1 MNRSASGTLSIPALL
16 MTLVATFLAA
26 WLTLGVFG
34 RSDQLIYLWP
44 LTGLQLG
51 LLLPLWRRDWAAV
64 LARQTAGAVGLILGA
79 AVAGL
84 PPGIALMIGLIN
96 ACEVFLC
103 GWIVSPAVANFDD
116 LKERA
121 HVLRFGIAAIVAPAV
136 MGSIAAIPV
145 APVTHQSF
153 LHVATTS
160 VLSDALGIAI
170 VMPVVLFLT
179 SGEYRSFKKLRPHL
193 LRTTLTGSAFV
204 ATAVYTFWQNQ
215 NPLLYI
221 VFPLM
226 VIMVLAMGLEGAT
239 LSGVVL
245 TIVATTA
252 TNLHHGPFWLA
263 VNASAEHRMVLLQL
277 FLIVSAATALPIGAL
292 LDERRREGRA
302 AEEARSIYQT
312 LLQNAEDTIILS
324 SFDGTRRYISPA
336 IKTLTG
342 WTPAEFLA
350 MDRMQ
355 TFHPDDRDMARLVM
369 ESMAGGKRQHVI
381 RYRIAQKE
389 GGYRWVE
396 AVARAYFD
404 ETSDTVL
411 GYVGTIRDIS
421 SLKQTEE
428 IWQMERETLT
438 REKLAMAR
446 LANTDALTVLPN
458 RRAFDDALLRQLS
471 RAAAVSVMM
480 IDVDFFK
487 AYNDLYGHQAG
498 DDCLRQIA
506 QALQSKVGRGGDV
519 VARLG
524 GEEFGVLLPGADAG
538 GARRVAESMLNAI
551 WELDIPHQSS
561 PIGRITIS
569 IGIANWADIREHDT
583 ALLIQQAD
591 RALYVSKRAG
601 KNQVTIAG
609 TMPVA
614 V

>member
-1 MNRSASGTLSIPALL
+1 
-16 MTLVATFLAA
+16 
-26 WLTLGVFG
+26 
-34 RSDQLIYLWP
+34 
-44 LTGLQLG
+44 
-51 LLLPLWRRDWAAV
+51 
-64 LARQTAGAVGLILGA
+64 
-79 AVAGL
+79 
-84 PPGIALMIGLIN
+84 
-96 ACEVFLC
+96 
-103 GWIVSPAVANFDD
+103 
-116 LKERA
+116 
-121 HVLRFGIAAIVAPAV
+121 
-136 MGSIAAIPV
+136 
-145 APVTHQSF
+145 
-153 LHVATTS
+153 
-160 VLSDALGIAI
+160 
-170 VMPVVLFLT
+170 
-179 SGEYRSFKKLRPHL
+179 
-193 LRTTLTGSAFV
+193 
-204 ATAVYTFWQNQ
+204 
-215 NPLLYI
+215 
-221 VFPLM
+221 M

-239 LSGVVL
+239 VSGVVL
-245 TIVATTA
+245 TIVGGTT
-252 TNLHHGPFWLA
+252 TSLHHGPLWLA
-263 VNASAEHRMVLLQL
+263 ADVSPEHRMLLLQL
-277 FLIVSAATALPIGAL
+277 FLLVSAATALPVGAL

-336 IKTLTG
+336 IKALTG

-369 ESMAGGKRQHVI
+369 ESMASGKRQHVV
-381 RYRIAQKE
+381 RYRIAQKD

-404 ETSDTVL
+404 DTSGSVL
-411 GYVGTIRDIS
+411 GYVGTLRDIS

-428 IWQMERETLT
+428 IWEMERETLT

-506 QALQSKVGRGGDV
+506 QALQNKVGRGGDV

-524 GEEFGVLLPGADAG
+524 GEEFGVLLPGVDAG
-538 GARRVAESMLNAI
+538 GARSVAESMLNAI
-551 WELDIPHQSS
+551 WDLDIPHQSS

-601 KNQVTIAG
+601 KNRVTIAG
-609 TMPVA
+609 GMPVA